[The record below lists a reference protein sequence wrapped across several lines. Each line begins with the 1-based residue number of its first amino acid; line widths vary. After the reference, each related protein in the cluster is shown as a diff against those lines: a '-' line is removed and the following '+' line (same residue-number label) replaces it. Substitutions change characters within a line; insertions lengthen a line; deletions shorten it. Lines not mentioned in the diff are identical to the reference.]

1 MSFTSLTPVFTQLA
15 GQTIPGSLTVSGNL
29 RMNGGA
35 DGARGGGRTR
45 ARGLRGVRPGSRPSA
60 AGGWGGAPPFAPLRR
75 PPSPPIGAYRTL
87 VDVPIGNDGI
97 AFPALF
103 TAAGAAQ
110 AFAGPSGIG
119 TSWEPSQAAVYTS
132 LGPNDPALATVF
144 VGPLPLAHYQL
155 PSFLLPSAPHPP
167 PSRASPLGQLS
178 PVVYWIRG
186 LGGSHN
192 RRAEILD
199 YEQYN
204 RAYEHE
210 GSGRDW
216 AEARI
221 TRGLRAIFYCD
232 RANLH
237 KARTDVGPVIW
248 RELQFW
254 IPTLDGR
261 FWGPSELSF
270 DIADNWGVYIPTSRI

>member
-1 MSFTSLTPVFTQLA
+1 MT
-15 GQTIPGSLTVSGNL
+15 
-29 RMNGGA
+29 
-35 DGARGGGRTR
+35 
-45 ARGLRGVRPGSRPSA
+45 A
-60 AGGWGGAPPFAPLRR
+60 ASDPQ
-75 PPSPPIGAYRTL
+75 
-87 VDVPIGNDGI
+87 
-97 AFPALF
+97 
-103 TAAGAAQ
+103 AAGAELAAPAPQ
-110 AFAGPSGIG
+110 LFYDSAAYEFPYGVTHVTGYSAGDFAYNKVKPG
-119 TSWEPSQAAVYTS
+119 
-132 LGPNDPALATVF
+132 
-144 VGPLPLAHYQL
+144 
-155 PSFLLPSAPHPP
+155 AP
-167 PSRASPLGQLS
+167 PLGQLY
-178 PVVYWIRG
+178 PFVHWISV

-192 RRAEILD
+192 WRAQILD

-270 DIADNWGVYIPTSRI
+270 DIADNWGVYIPTSRIWATQGKDAQQSGGNWDTSALYGSW